1 MCVEG
6 RPTQP
11 EQAPG
16 TGPSPHSPVQLPLP
30 RLPAINTEKQLT
42 KTTKKREG
50 PKGAG
55 GEGGGGEGGSPA
67 EPLLTR
73 RALCYTERRPG
84 RQRCDPRRRGS
95 RRPLGKAGMGG
106 GRGRSIVHPRPH
118 LGAMHG
124 CRAPPAGR
132 RAAAA
137 AWGAGA
143 AVLSREPS
151 LAARAPLSA
160 GGSAQESW
168 KVETTN
174 SCT

>member
-30 RLPAINTEKQLT
+30 RLRAINTEKQLT

-55 GEGGGGEGGSPA
+55 GEGGGGEGSSPA

-73 RALCYTERRPG
+73 RALCIRKGGQGASAATLDAGAPGVLSGRRGWVGAKAAPPST
-84 RQRCDPRRRGS
+84 RDPTWARCMGAGPRRQ
-95 RRPLGKAGMGG
+95 AGG
-106 GRGRSIVHPRPH
+106 PRPQR
-118 LGAMHG
+118 GGPGPRCCPAN
-124 CRAPPAGR
+124 PP
-132 RAAAA
+132 
-137 AWGAGA
+137 W
-143 AVLSREPS
+143 P
-151 LAARAPLSA
+151 RAPLSA